1 VKKPN
6 LHVPIE
12 LIGNGL
18 FAPARQEP
26 QRTPQNNG
34 QTRADAKMG
43 AGAGAK
49 VEAKAKTLE
58 LQRWLDIFQWHGGP
72 PRN

>member
-12 LIGNGL
+12 LIDNGL

-43 AGAGAK
+43 VGAK
-49 VEAKAKTLE
+49 AKAKAKTLE
-58 LQRWLDIFQWHGGP
+58 LQRSLDIFQWHGGP

>member
-43 AGAGAK
+43 VGAK
-49 VEAKAKTLE
+49 AKAKTLE
-58 LQRWLDIFQWHGGP
+58 LQRSLDIFQWHGGP